1 MIFKVQRKD
10 KTHISIQWLQLGEAA
25 WMWESLQVAAV
36 ILKVE
41 GGVAVVALLLSC
53 IVYVHVM
60 CSFSASHYI

>member
-1 MIFKVQRKD
+1 M
-10 KTHISIQWLQLGEAA
+10 
-25 WMWESLQVAAV
+25 AAV